1 MNAHGPHVGSKPTGS
16 IPSPSSSSEM
26 SQCLSAREEGRLQEQ
41 GQSSM
46 PLRGPRPSFCHSYIA
61 DSMWTDEADISGLNM
76 PQAQRSRLTSD
87 MWSDMF
93 GAQDS
98 QQPAWLPSLTNEDDT
113 SSAAQAGSQSY
124 ITNQIPSVAY
134 GEPRPSSPAS
144 HENEDEDEDEDE
156 DLSTE
161 SVEDEAHSPGDA
173 LKTAAE
179 RRAEKRKS
187 KRFRLTHNQT
197 RFLMSEFTRQAH
209 PNAAQR
215 ERLSREIPGISP
227 RQVQVWFQNRR
238 AKLKRFTIDDQ
249 ESMLKSRALPAGFN
263 TTQALNYAH
272 DAPRHRDL
280 GGPSSF
286 FHSSHPEYELRRSLI
301 LGELGCAQAHDDN
314 ISPTSAPSNFVDA
327 SFPGSETLSPNSPLS
342 DRSHF
347 YTPPTSQGTSPR
359 VSSPSTRSSSFPTTD
374 QTTWRR
380 GGSPLQQRLVRSRAG
395 SSAFPVSYATKLAE
409 HDRHHAILSTQANQP
424 HHDSQHTFSGNTS
437 GSDPNQ
443 LYTTP
448 NVREFFDTVW
458 ANPNMDGV
466 WPPSSSVD
474 TNGHRMYGPPG
485 APLQTQHN
493 LPTRQVHS
501 APLSAP
507 PEFYLPDW
515 TAQYPPGEAYF
526 PTAFDYGQG
535 SSADQVWSPSQGFP
549 PYQAQTP
556 QHSLF
561 QGHAMMSSNSDA
573 GNAAPRPEHIEPWP
587 EQKH

>member
-1 MNAHGPHVGSKPTGS
+1 
-16 IPSPSSSSEM
+16 
-26 SQCLSAREEGRLQEQ
+26 
-41 GQSSM
+41 
-46 PLRGPRPSFCHSYIA
+46 
-61 DSMWTDEADISGLNM
+61 M
-76 PQAQRSRLTSD
+76 PQAQQSHLTSD
-87 MWSDMF
+87 IWSDMC

-98 QQPAWLPSLTNEDDT
+98 QQPAWLPPMTNEDDT
-113 SSAAQAGSQSY
+113 SSATRAGSQSY
-124 ITNQIPSVAY
+124 MTHQLPAVAY

-144 HENEDEDEDEDE
+144 HQDEDEDEDE
-156 DLSTE
+156 ELSTE
-161 SVEDEAHSPGDA
+161 SVEDEAHSLGDA
-173 LKTAAE
+173 LKTA
-179 RRAEKRKS
+179 AEKRKS

-215 ERLSREIPGISP
+215 ERLSREIPGLSP

-238 AKLKRFTIDDQ
+238 AKLKRFTVDDQ

-263 TTQALNYAH
+263 TTQASNHAY
-272 DAPRHRDL
+272 DAPRHGDL

-286 FHSSHPEYELRRSLI
+286 FHSSYPEYELQRSLI
-301 LGELGCAQAHDDN
+301 LGGLSGAQAHDDN
-314 ISPTSAPSNFVDA
+314 ISQTSVASNFADA
-327 SFPGSETLSPNSPLS
+327 SFAGPETLSPNSPLS

-359 VSSPSTRSSSFPTTD
+359 VSSSSTYSSSFPTTD
-374 QTTWRR
+374 QTTWPRHEP
-380 GGSPLQQRLVRSRAG
+380 PLQQRLVRSRAG

-409 HDRHHAILSTQANQP
+409 HNSHLSALSTLSTRANQP
-424 HHDSQHTFSGNTS
+424 HHDSQHTFNASSGNAS
-437 GSDPNQ
+437 GRDPTQ
-443 LYTTP
+443 LYTTHR
-448 NVREFFDTVW
+448 VKEFFDAVW
-458 ANPNMDGV
+458 AIPNMDGV
-466 WPPSSSVD
+466 WPPLSSVN
-474 TNGHRMYGPPG
+474 TNGHRMYGPLG
-485 APLQTQHN
+485 VPLQTQHN

-515 TAQYPPGEAYF
+515 TAQYPLSEACF

-535 SSADQVWSPSQGFP
+535 SSADQVWSPSQSFP

-556 QHSLF
+556 QHPLF